1 MTKEEAKEDTKQ
13 APSLWG
19 GADSKLVL
27 FMYNGGMSGMSIS
40 RALRIPYSRVLLWLK
55 QEGVELRKKATPTEE

>member
-1 MTKEEAKEDTKQ
+1 MDKQETKQETKQ
-13 APSLWG
+13 ASSLWG

-27 FMYNGGMSGMSIS
+27 FMYNGGMSGLSIS

-55 QEGVELRKKATPTEE
+55 QEGVELRKKATPKEG

>member
-1 MTKEEAKEDTKQ
+1 MDKQDTKQDTKQ

-27 FMYNGGMSGMSIS
+27 FMHNGGMSGRSIS

-55 QEGVELRKKATPTEE
+55 QEGVELRKKATPKEG